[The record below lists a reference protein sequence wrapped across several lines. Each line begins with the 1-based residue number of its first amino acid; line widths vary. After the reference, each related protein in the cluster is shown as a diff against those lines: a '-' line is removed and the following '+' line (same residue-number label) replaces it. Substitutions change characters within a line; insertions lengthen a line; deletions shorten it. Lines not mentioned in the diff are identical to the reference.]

1 MADISNIQKRFVAKA
16 LAEFK
21 GSLFEFAH
29 RLGVH
34 PRTLGE
40 YREGRYRLNAARA
53 KQIEM
58 VSGVVAPKGLPSF
71 DQKKHL
77 VSISRKGGKGLIA
90 KYSRVPVSETVRKQ
104 AWVDWWERKG
114 RHEKRFKHTM
124 KTPEHSA
131 RLAELAGIILGD
143 GGIGPYQITVTLSK
157 EERAYSS
164 NNVGHFGLAYA
175 KYVQTLSKDLF
186 GIPVSL
192 HNREGHGACDVRISS
207 RECVLFF
214 MKECGFSVGSK
225 IASDAR
231 IPEWIMANQ
240 EYRKACLRGA
250 LDTDGCIFLETHSSY
265 KNRKYSYARLNITIY
280 IPGLV
285 EQLYEILSSLDLH
298 PKIRRGGKAVQLENL
313 DEICKYM
320 EVVGSSNPQ
329 RHRQYKRILEGCQSG
344 RMR

>member
-16 LAEFK
+16 LTEFK
-21 GSLFEFAH
+21 GSLPEFAK
-29 RLGVH
+29 LINIH

-53 KQIEM
+53 KQIEI
-58 VSGVVAPKGLPSF
+58 VSGVAAPKGLPSF
-71 DQKKHL
+71 DKKQHL
-77 VSISRKGGKGLIA
+77 ASISRKGGKGLIA

-104 AWVDWWERKG
+104 AWVDWWKRKG

-143 GGIGPYQITVTLSK
+143 GGISPYQITITLSK
-157 EERAYSS
+157 EEQ
-164 NNVGHFGLAYA
+164 AYA

-192 HNREGHGACDVRISS
+192 HNRASHGACDVRISS

-214 MKECGFSVGSK
+214 MKECGFSIGSK
-225 IASDAR
+225 IKSDAR

-265 KNRKYSYARLNITIY
+265 KDRKYSYARLNITIY

-285 EQLYEILSSLDLH
+285 EQLYDILSSLDLH
-298 PKIRRGGKAVQLENL
+298 PRIRRGGKAVQLENL
-313 DEICKYM
+313 NEICKYM

-329 RHRQYKRILEGCQSG
+329 RHRQFKRIREGCQSG

>member
-40 YREGRYRLNAARA
+40 YREGRYPLYAARA
-53 KQIEM
+53 KQIEI
-58 VSGVVAPKGLPSF
+58 VSGVAAPKGLPSF

-77 VSISRKGGKGLIA
+77 ASISSKGGEGLIA

-104 AWVDWWERKG
+104 AWVDWWQRKG

-124 KTPEHSA
+124 KTPEHST

-143 GGIGPYQITVTLSK
+143 GGINPYQITITLSK
-157 EERAYSS
+157 EER
-164 NNVGHFGLAYA
+164 AYA

-192 HNREGHGACDVRISS
+192 HDRENHGACDVRISS

-225 IASDAR
+225 ITSDAR

-280 IPGLV
+280 IPGLI

-313 DEICKYM
+313 NEICKYM

-329 RHRQYKRILEGCQSG
+329 RHRQHKRIREGCQSG
-344 RMR
+344 LSYRT